1 MNKGNII
8 LIGMPTSGK
17 STVGVILAKIL
28 GMDFVDTDLLIQKQ
42 SGKKLKEILAEDGLE
57 AFLEIE
63 EKACLSVDTECAV
76 IATGGSAVY
85 GRKAMEHF
93 RQIGRIVYLDIDY
106 EMLSGRLHNVRNRG
120 VVLKPGQS
128 IRDLYEERVPLYE
141 TYADLTVSERGR
153 DMEETV
159 QAVLKQ
165 MILTEGQERAAKRYA
180 FGVDIGGTTVKIG
193 LFETE
198 GQMIEAWEIPT
209 RTENQG
215 DEILP
220 DIAKAILDKLSE
232 RGIATEEVE
241 GIGMG
246 IPGPVLDECIVNKCI
261 NLGWGVRNVA
271 KELADLTGITRIKAG
286 NDANVAALGEMWKG
300 GGAGHKNVV
309 MVTLGTGV
317 GGGIIVNEKIISG
330 AFGAGG
336 EIGHMKMSE
345 DETEVCG
352 CGKKGC
358 LEQYASATGIVR
370 MAKKMLEDTDGTSDL
385 KIVKD
390 PGGDSDL
397 KTRKAPGEESD
408 LKELKASGQK
418 STLCNAVDLT
428 AKDIFD
434 AAKTGDVF
442 AKEVVEQAG
451 QMLGKALSYISCVA
465 DPEVY
470 VIGGGVSK
478 AGDILL
484 ETIRRHFREN
494 AFHASRDAKFALA
507 ALGNDAGMY
516 GAVKLIVD

>member
-317 GGGIIVNEKIISG
+317 GGGIIVNEKIVSG

-336 EIGHMKMSE
+336 EIGHMKMTE

-370 MAKKMLEDTDGTSDL
+370 MAKKMLEDTD
-385 KIVKD
+385 
-390 PGGDSDL
+390 
-397 KTRKAPGEESD
+397 RESV
-408 LKELKASGQK
+408 LR
-418 STLCNAVDLT
+418 NAKNLT

-451 QMLGKALSYISCVA
+451 QMLGKALSYVSCVA
-465 DPEVY
+465 DPEIY